1 MNEKNFWA
9 LREYVL
15 EVLEKGLP
23 RNLYY
28 HRIGHTRD
36 YVLSFAEVLGK
47 SEGISNK
54 DFLLLKTAALIHEVG
69 FLEEYFDNEKIA
81 LKFAEDLLP
90 RFGYL
95 PYEVA
100 RIEEIIFATKLEE
113 IDGKKVQNPDSQ
125 DILQKIICDA
135 DLGYLGERK
144 FFVISENLKREL
156 NEHGSHWDIPS
167 WMEKSLEFQK
177 NHSYFTHSARYL
189 RENGKKENIKNLEG
203 LIGLED
209 N

>member
-36 YVLSFAEVLGK
+36 YVLPFAEVLGN
-47 SEGISNK
+47 SEGVSNNNL
-54 DFLLLKTAALIHEVG
+54 LLLKTAALIHDVG
-69 FLEEYFDNEKIA
+69 FLEEYFNNEKIA
-81 LKFAEDLLP
+81 IKFAEDILP
-90 RFGYL
+90 HFGYL

-113 IDGKKVQNPDSQ
+113 IDGKKVQNPDPH

-135 DLGYLGERK
+135 DLGYLGEK
-144 FFVISENLKREL
+144 SFFVIAENLRKEL
-156 NEHGSHWDIPS
+156 NEHGNYFDIPS

-177 NHSYFTHSARYL
+177 NHHYFTSSARYL
-189 RENGKKENIKNLEG
+189 RDYGKKENIKNLER
-203 LIGLED
+203 LISLED